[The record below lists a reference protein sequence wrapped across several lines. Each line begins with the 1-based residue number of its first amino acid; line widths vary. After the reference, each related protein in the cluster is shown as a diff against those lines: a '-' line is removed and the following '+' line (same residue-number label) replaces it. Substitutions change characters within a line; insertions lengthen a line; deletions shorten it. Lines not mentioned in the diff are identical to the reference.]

1 MFDSST
7 CIFDVCLK
15 PSYLFHTNYSH
26 SLQVFV
32 DAANTGEWDACVNL
46 EDIKLPDYWANRA
59 YIGMTATT
67 GALADNHDILS
78 IKTYSDQAVMEQE
91 EQQEKVAKPA
101 NFVLPAGESLENKV
115 AL

>member
-1 MFDSST
+1 M
-7 CIFDVCLK
+7 
-15 PSYLFHTNYSH
+15 
-26 SLQVFV
+26 FV
-32 DAANTGEWDACVNL
+32 DAANTGEWESCVQI
-46 EDIKLPDYWANRA
+46 EDTKLPDYWANRA

-78 IKTYSDQAVMEQE
+78 IKTYSDQAVMEQDE
-91 EQQEKVAKPA
+91 RLEKDNKETA